1 VLKLAVGG
9 AGDTATLP
17 DRGGDHTTS
26 MAGYFA
32 DGRFLLQGDL
42 VDQIFDLG
50 YAYLNKKL
58 VGELDSLSSVLNV
71 FWM

>member
-1 VLKLAVGG
+1 
-9 AGDTATLP
+9 
-17 DRGGDHTTS
+17 